1 MSRPRKVD
9 YNEVISAWLRCGDA
23 TVVAATLGLGKSTV
37 YKILNRYEYGLLGV
51 DGGEPLALREQPKA
65 DQERLDEFAT
75 FTAKEITDCF
85 PRFKRDGDIL
95 SPLPASPPDT
105 LTWGEHSR
113 AMADAIHALSM
124 NGKTAANSDKGAV
137 DFQYKGKPY
146 HVIARFPVWP
156 VVLAV
161 AVVAL
166 GAWLWRAL

>member
-23 TVVAATLGLGKSTV
+23 TVVAATLKMGKSTV

-51 DGGEPLALREQPKA
+51 DGGEPLALRELKPA
-65 DQERLDEFAT
+65 APVAWAEH
-75 FTAKEITDCF
+75 AKV
-85 PRFKRDGDIL
+85 
-95 SPLPASPPDT
+95 
-105 LTWGEHSR
+105 
-113 AMADAIHALSM
+113 MADKLHALSM
-124 NGKTAANSDKGAV
+124 NGKTAASSDKGAV